1 MLRFVGQVFLLVL
14 MAFGLSAAAPPAA
27 GLYMNWLSTARELEM
42 LTSYTAA
49 IELYERVSL
58 LQPLDPDP
66 LVAAGNIYVRQ
77 GNWPMA
83 VDAFNRALARR
94 QNSPAA
100 LKGLGAAFWGAAERG
115 QAINVWRVALAI
127 QPDDFDTKKRLGHA
141 LIDRGELAEGA
152 AILRN
157 FPTRGIPQRI
167 VSQVEL
173 DLAVVEATTD
183 LPQAIDRLRSMPA
196 SPSIPMEDMRLY
208 LLDALSRASEA
219 SDPFSQAKLTG
230 MALAQVDIWAPAAAA
245 LEKAISLQPNDAET
259 LAFLGYVESR
269 RGQPA
274 YDDLV
279 VAITTD
285 TDNWTAH
292 YFLGQYLIES
302 GLPGPGAE
310 ELEQSQALSPDNPA
324 ILVTLS
330 NANIAL
336 GDYTAAEAALEQAVS
351 IAPANLDIRRRL
363 VNFYADTSLRV
374 TDNGLAAADAAVKL
388 APEDPELQDAQGWI
402 YLLAGDTH
410 RAFLHLYTAWKLD
423 PSQASTYYH
432 LGRLY
437 QITGQEEAA
446 FTAFRR
452 ADELDSE
459 GEYRTRAQLALREIE
474 Q

>member
-1 MLRFVGQVFLLVL
+1 
-14 MAFGLSAAAPPAA
+14 
-27 GLYMNWLSTARELEM
+27 
-42 LTSYTAA
+42 
-49 IELYERVSL
+49 
-58 LQPLDPDP
+58 
-66 LVAAGNIYVRQ
+66 
-77 GNWPMA
+77 
-83 VDAFNRALARR
+83 
-94 QNSPAA
+94 
-100 LKGLGAAFWGAAERG
+100 
-115 QAINVWRVALAI
+115 
-127 QPDDFDTKKRLGHA
+127 
-141 LIDRGELAEGA
+141 
-152 AILRN
+152 
-157 FPTRGIPQRI
+157 
-167 VSQVEL
+167 
-173 DLAVVEATTD
+173 
-183 LPQAIDRLRSMPA
+183 
-196 SPSIPMEDMRLY
+196 MRLY

-279 VAITTD
+279 VATTTD

-446 FTAFRR
+446 FAAFR
-452 ADELDSE
+452 A
-459 GEYRTRAQLALREIE
+459 GG
-474 Q
+474 